1 MTSKDD
7 SESDTKIPERHVS
20 PTNFTLEIPNAPIL
34 PAPSAIVAPPFEFP
48 LPPVVAPPE
57 IRRRQAILFQP
68 EEDIPIGQLYRTH
81 LGGPCKVLTTRKSV
95 KPLPSH
101 RLALRYTSHH
111 LDRFT
116 FGSSSSHSSSDHSLF
131 GNSSSNHSL
140 SKYTSPD
147 TTDADSSTPQR
158 FVHLPLNKTP
168 RCSEAYLSWRSAPLS
183 TIALVPSCAD
193 LLSPRKRFRDSI
205 SSEDSVEEDIDTDV
219 LEDIEADATTIEV
232 AVDRDVKAGID
243 VGIGMKVD
251 VMIDVEDEVKVEVE
265 SSDRGTMEVGV
276 DMDAGIDIP
285 DEIPL
290 QRIED
295 IETAQRQLEA
305 EHDYYLL
312 CDGDNGNER
321 NKNGK
326 NGNGENGNAGNGN
339 LNENNRDDMPVNL
352 TVKNNDLAAYTQRF
366 QELTM
371 LCTSMVPKKE
381 DRIERKGHYMSD
393 FPKLKDQNYGNKAGN
408 KNGVGEAR
416 GKAYVLGGGHA
427 NPDSNVIKGTFLLN
441 NHYDFVL
448 FNSGIDRSF
457 VSSTFS
463 TLLDIIPNNLDVSY
477 VVELANGRISETNI
491 VLRGCTLGLLGHP
504 FNIDLMPVELGSFDV
519 INGIDW
525 LANHHAV
532 IVCDEKIVRIPY
544 DDEVLIVQGDEGR
557 KGEKSKLSIISC
569 TKTQKYT
576 KRGCLIFLAK
586 VTKKETIDK
595 SKEKRLEDVP
605 TVRDFSKVF

>member
-1 MTSKDD
+1 MTPLVISNTSDVLVESVGSSFLRVILISSNSIEVLVAPEVRAAVVASPARVLELDTHSLSEVDPLESSPPPVSIAPMILPFLCFDD

-20 PTNFTLEIPNAPIL
+20 PTNFTSEIPNAPIL

-81 LGGPCKVLTTRKSV
+81 PGGPCKVLTTRKSV

-101 RLALRYTSHH
+101 HLALRYTSHH

-140 SKYTSPD
+140 SKHTSPD
-147 TTDADSSTPQR
+147 TTDADSSTLQR

-168 RCSEAYLSWRSAPLS
+168 RCSEAYFRW
-183 TIALVPSCAD
+183 
-193 LLSPRKRFRDSI
+193 RDSI

-232 AVDRDVKAGID
+232 AVDRDVKGGID

-251 VMIDVEDEVKVEVE
+251 VMIDVEDEVKDEVE

-305 EHDYYLL
+305 GQLITSR
-312 CDGDNGNER
+312 ER
-321 NKNGK
+321 AGLSDKTRSLERENLKNMTITCFGITPEAIEK
-326 NGNGENGNAGNGN
+326 
-339 LNENNRDDMPVNL
+339 LVNRRVEEA
-352 TVKNNDLAAYTQRF
+352 LAAYEATRAAN
-366 QELTM
+366 
-371 LCTSMVPKKE
+371 V
-381 DRIERKGHYMSD
+381 
-393 FPKLKDQNYGNKAGN
+393 LKAENQ
-408 KNGVGEAR
+408 
-416 GKAYVLGGGHA
+416 
-427 NPDSNVIKGTFLLN
+427 S
-441 NHYDFVL
+441 
-448 FNSGIDRSF
+448 
-457 VSSTFS
+457 
-463 TLLDIIPNNLDVSY
+463 
-477 VVELANGRISETNI
+477 
-491 VLRGCTLGLLGHP
+491 
-504 FNIDLMPVELGSFDV
+504 
-519 INGIDW
+519 
-525 LANHHAV
+525 
-532 IVCDEKIVRIPY
+532 
-544 DDEVLIVQGDEGR
+544 
-557 KGEKSKLSIISC
+557 
-569 TKTQKYT
+569 
-576 KRGCLIFLAK
+576 
-586 VTKKETIDK
+586 
-595 SKEKRLEDVP
+595 
-605 TVRDFSKVF
+605 